1 MTQVKLSPKMKI
13 VVMYPIKKTIP
24 YLSKKIVEMKTEK
37 MTKMMMMMMI
47 TRMKVVVLIIKK
59 VNLTPIILVLME
71 T

>member
-1 MTQVKLSPKMKI
+1 MKI

-37 MTKMMMMMMI
+37 MTKMMMMI
-47 TRMKVVVLIIKK
+47 TRMKVLIIIKK

>member
-24 YLSKKIVEMKTEK
+24 YLSKKIVEMRTEK
-37 MTKMMMMMMI
+37 MTKMMMMI

>member
-37 MTKMMMMMMI
+37 MTKMMMMI
-47 TRMKVVVLIIKK
+47 TRMKVVLIIKK
-59 VNLTPIILVLME
+59 VNLTPIILVLTE

>member
-1 MTQVKLSPKMKI
+1 MKI

-37 MTKMMMMMMI
+37 MTKMMMMI
-47 TRMKVVVLIIKK
+47 TRMKVVLIIIKK

>member
-37 MTKMMMMMMI
+37 MTKMMMMI
-47 TRMKVVVLIIKK
+47 TRMKVVLIIIKK

>member
-37 MTKMMMMMMI
+37 MTKMMMMI

>member
-37 MTKMMMMMMI
+37 MTKMMMMI
-47 TRMKVVVLIIKK
+47 TRMKVVLIIKK

>member
-37 MTKMMMMMMI
+37 MTKMMMMI
-47 TRMKVVVLIIKK
+47 TRMKVVLIIIKK
-59 VNLTPIILVLME
+59 VNLTPIILVSME

>member
-37 MTKMMMMMMI
+37 MTKMMMMI
-47 TRMKVVVLIIKK
+47 TRMKVVLILIKK

>member
-24 YLSKKIVEMKTEK
+24 YLSKKIVEMRTEK
-37 MTKMMMMMMI
+37 MTKMMMMI
-47 TRMKVVVLIIKK
+47 TRMKVVLIIIKK
-59 VNLTPIILVLME
+59 VNLTPIILVLTE

>member
-1 MTQVKLSPKMKI
+1 MKI
-13 VVMYPIKKTIP
+13 VIMYPIKKTIP

-37 MTKMMMMMMI
+37 MTKMMMMI
-47 TRMKVVVLIIKK
+47 TRMKVVLILIKK

>member
-1 MTQVKLSPKMKI
+1 MKI

-37 MTKMMMMMMI
+37 MTKMMMMI
-47 TRMKVVVLIIKK
+47 TRMKVVLILIKK

>member
-13 VVMYPIKKTIP
+13 AVMYPIKKTIP

-37 MTKMMMMMMI
+37 MTKMMMMI
-47 TRMKVVVLIIKK
+47 TRMKVVLIIIKK